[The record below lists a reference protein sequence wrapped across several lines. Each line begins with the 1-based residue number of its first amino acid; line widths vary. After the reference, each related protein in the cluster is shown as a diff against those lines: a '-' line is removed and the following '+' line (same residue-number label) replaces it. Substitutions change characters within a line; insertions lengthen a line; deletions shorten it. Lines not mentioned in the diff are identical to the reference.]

1 MKASDA
7 VLGRRAACAVTL
19 AWLASVALP
28 RRVSAQPTARQA
40 RIGFLIEP
48 SIDAAIERGVLAPF
62 RLGMRELGYVEGT
75 HFQLTARSAAGRNDA
90 LDGAAGELLRL
101 EPDVVVTAFPSA
113 TYAAKKAT
121 RNVPIV
127 AVGVDNPVLTGL
139 AQSMVRPAGNI
150 TGVSS
155 WGGEMVAKRLQL
167 LRDLVP
173 AGRSFGIL
181 IHPPAVTAPLPTDRW
196 EHGIGARIR
205 VYESS
210 GPADM
215 AGVFAAMARDRIEG
229 LLVLADGNS
238 YTHRERLNAL
248 CVQHRLPSVWGGR
261 DFLEGGAL
269 ASYQSDFPAMF
280 RRAAALVDA
289 ILKGRAPGDIPF
301 EQASKLEL
309 VIDRRAARALGIAVP
324 RRLLLAADHVI
335 E

>member
-1 MKASDA
+1 MNARDGGI
-7 VLGRRAACAVTL
+7 GRRALCAASLACL
-19 AWLASVALP
+19 ALP
-28 RRVSAQPTARQA
+28 RRAFAQSSPRAA
-40 RIGFLIEP
+40 RIGFLIET
-48 SIDAAIERGVLAPF
+48 SIDAAIERGVLGPF
-62 RLGMRELGYVEGT
+62 RGGLRELGHVEGT
-75 HFQLTARSAAGRNDA
+75 SFVLTTRSAGGKNDA
-90 LDGAAGELLRL
+90 LDSAAVELLTL
-101 EPDVVVTAFPSA
+101 EPDVLVTAFPA
-113 TYAAKKAT
+113 AAYAARKAT
-121 RNVPIV
+121 RSIPIV
-127 AVGVDNPVLTGL
+127 AVSVDNPVLSGL
-139 AQSMVRPAGNI
+139 AESMARPGGNI
-150 TGVSS
+150 TGVSA
-155 WGGEMVAKRLQL
+155 WGGEMVSKRLQL

-173 AGRSFGIL
+173 TGRTFGLL
-181 IHPPAVTAPLPTDRW
+181 IHPPAITGGLPTDRW
-196 EHGIGARIR
+196 EKGIGAKLR
-205 VYESS
+205 VYEST

-215 AGVFAAMARDRIEG
+215 AGVFAAMARDRIDG

-309 VIDRRAARALGIAVP
+309 VIDRRAARAIGVAVP